1 VTLGFVHA
9 CEQNHLNLSTVGGG
23 RVAQLA
29 SGKVVTS
36 PVDPF
41 WLYNYA
47 FGIRRTLDA
56 DELAGPFRAA
66 GRNFAHVMAS
76 PSSRPGLAEDLERL
90 GFRLEWED
98 GVWRAGGTGA
108 GAPGL
113 LELGAG
119 DLDAYLAV
127 LRSAW
132 GGGQAPSG
140 RAVAL
145 RLADGRTRAYR
156 TADGSGVL
164 ALFAAGPTTQ
174 LIHLAVAAGAQRQGV
189 GRRMLELAPGL
200 VPQGRPLWLSSDRS
214 GPGVRAA
221 AAAGWSAAHTAA
233 HWLAGLHDGATDQPR
248 PTGEPED
255 EGMRPRAAPTT

>member
-1 VTLGFVHA
+1 MTLGFVHA

-23 RVAQLA
+23 SVAQLA

-47 FGIRRTLDA
+47 FGIRRALDL
-56 DELAGPFRAA
+56 DELAGAFRAA
-66 GRNFAHVMAS
+66 GRDFAHVMAS
-76 PSSRPGLAEDLERL
+76 PSSRPGLADELARL
-90 GFRLEWED
+90 GFHLGWED
-98 GVWRAGGTGA
+98 AVWRAAGTGA

-127 LRSAW
+127 MRSAW
-132 GGGQAPSG
+132 SQGQVVTE
-140 RAVAL
+140 RAVGL
-145 RLADGRTRAYR
+145 RLADGRARAYR
-156 TADGSGVL
+156 TAEGSGVFM
-164 ALFAAGPTTQ
+164 LFAAGPTTQ

-189 GRRMLELAPGL
+189 GRRMLELARGL
-200 VPQGRPLWLSSDRS
+200 VAEGRPLWLSTDLT

-221 AAAGWSAAHTAA
+221 AAAGWTAA
-233 HWLAGLHDGATDQPR
+233 HSAGHWLVDLDGSATDR
-248 PTGEPED
+248 PEPTP
-255 EGMRPRAAPTT
+255 GP